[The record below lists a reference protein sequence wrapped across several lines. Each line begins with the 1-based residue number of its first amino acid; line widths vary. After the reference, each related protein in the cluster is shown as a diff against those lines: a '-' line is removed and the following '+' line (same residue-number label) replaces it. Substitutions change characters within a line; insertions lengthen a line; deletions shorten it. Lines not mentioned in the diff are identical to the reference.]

1 MNKFDND
8 YIPRPVRPLDV
19 LVILLE
25 FVHNIAQVFEVLTDS
40 FYELAIY
47 HSNHK
52 TKTNKAWEDM
62 VSDLE
67 KIQEETDG

>member
-1 MNKFDND
+1 
-8 YIPRPVRPLDV
+8 
-19 LVILLE
+19 
-25 FVHNIAQVFEVLTDS
+25 VHNIAQVFEVLTDS

-52 TKTNKAWEDM
+52 TRTNRAWEEM
-62 VSDLE
+62 TSDLE